1 MHAFVAPFR
10 MSSTLI
16 KPDATAAS
24 ADRRAADQNAILCA
38 AQQKRF
44 GEPPRRAI
52 NRPLHHRHTGNV
64 IIKNYPAVAEGSE
77 PPELTSGRLV
87 VPGGSAR
94 APAPI
99 FGQPLHERRPIGN
112 VLNAGQPMAP
122 AAIGRRRPDR
132 LNDDQALG
140 VDDLDEEET
149 FPWKPGA
156 GGIRRE
162 RDRPYL

>member
-1 MHAFVAPFR
+1 
-10 MSSTLI
+10 MSSTLRD
-16 KPDATAAS
+16 PATTALS
-24 ADRRAADQNAILCA
+24 AHRRAADQNAILCA

-52 NRPLHHRHTGNV
+52 NRRLHHRHTGNV
-64 IIKNYPAVAEGSE
+64 IIRTIPQWPKAANLPNSPRDGWWCLADR
-77 PPELTSGRLV
+77 PER
-87 VPGGSAR
+87 R
-94 APAPI
+94 RQ
-99 FGQPLHERRPIGN
+99 FGQPLHERRLIGN

-149 FPWKPGA
+149 FPWKPGV